1 MISVLLPS
9 TSSFECGA
17 PCDGVVDPSA
27 PSCQRRF
34 SQAGESF
41 RVVTELVCAPSV
53 RAPCIN
59 RKLTTVKATAN
70 PMPSLKSDADA
81 EQFVAAADLSQ
92 FDLSGFKPIRF
103 EFEPKA
109 AALNMHLLQNL
120 LDAVRLRAKVKGIP
134 YTRYVRRLLESDVAG

>member
-1 MISVLLPS
+1 M
-9 TSSFECGA
+9 
-17 PCDGVVDPSA
+17 
-27 PSCQRRF
+27 
-34 SQAGESF
+34 
-41 RVVTELVCAPSV
+41 
-53 RAPCIN
+53 
-59 RKLTTVKATAN
+59 KATAN